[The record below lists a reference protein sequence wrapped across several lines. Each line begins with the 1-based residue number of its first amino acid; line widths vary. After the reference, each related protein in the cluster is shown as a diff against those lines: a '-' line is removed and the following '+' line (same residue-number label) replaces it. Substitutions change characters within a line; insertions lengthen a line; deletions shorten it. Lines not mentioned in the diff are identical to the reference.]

1 MSKKNAFMRNASFL
15 MMATM
20 ISRVIGLLYRSPL
33 GSIVGDVGLGYFGY
47 ANNVYVILLLIS
59 SYSIPMAVS
68 KVISERLALKQY
80 KNAQKMFH
88 GALIYAGVMG
98 GLASAVAFFFG
109 KYLLPTNQQ
118 QALLALKFLAP
129 AILIAAFLGVLRGY
143 FQAHN
148 TMLPTSVSQILEQIV
163 HAVVSVLGALILIK
177 SFGTDAE
184 SKAIYGSVGA
194 TLGIGIGGL
203 FALAFMMLVYYVN
216 RPKILK
222 KIKKDKTRKEESFR
236 EVFGII
242 FLMVTPIIFNTFVY
256 NASSYLDG
264 RFFAD
269 ILAIKGVADTA
280 VSAQWGEFSNYY
292 MTLINIPLALS
303 SATSAAMMPEISG
316 CYAMKDYEGANAK
329 INEGI
334 TLTMFLCIPAAVGLS
349 VLAFPITGVLFPAAS
364 ELSGKMLC
372 VGAITVVFSAVSTI
386 SNGVLQAIGRPR
398 IPLRNAAISLGLNV
412 ITVCALSFLFP
423 QIGVFSVIAANLVF
437 AVAMCVL
444 NALALKKYLGYKN
457 DFVNGYVKSFTA
469 AAVMGVFAWGIYYGL
484 YKFVQVRIFCLGVS
498 MLFAVCI
505 YLILYVIVTKTTEE
519 QMRKFPLGRYMVK
532 ILRLIR
538 VYR

>member
-1 MSKKNAFMRNASFL
+1 MGKKNAFMRNASFL
-15 MMATM
+15 MMATL

-80 KNAQKMFH
+80 KNAQKVFH
-88 GALIYAGVMG
+88 GALIYAGIVG
-98 GLASAVAFFFG
+98 GLAAIVAFFFG
-109 KYLLPTNQQ
+109 KYLLPSNQQ
-118 QALLALKFLAP
+118 QALLALKCLAP
-129 AILIAAFLGVLRGY
+129 AILVAAFLGVLRGY

-163 HAVVSVLGALILIK
+163 HAVVSVVGALILIN
-177 SFGTDAE
+177 SFGKDAE
-184 SKAIYGSVGA
+184 SSAIYGAAGA

-222 KIKKDKTRKEESFR
+222 KIHRDKTVKEESFK

-242 FLMVTPIIFNTFVY
+242 FMMVTPIIFNTFVY

-264 RFFAD
+264 RLFAD
-269 ILAIKGVADTA
+269 ILAMKGVEATV

-292 MTLINIPLALS
+292 LTLINIPLALS
-303 SATSAAMMPEISG
+303 SATSAAMMPEISS
-316 CYAMKDYEGANAK
+316 CYAVRDHEGANAK

-334 TLTMFLCIPAAVGLS
+334 QLTMFLCIPAAVGLT

-364 ELSGKMLC
+364 ELSGKLLA

-386 SNGVLQAIGRPR
+386 TNGVLQAIGRPR
-398 IPLRNAAISLGLNV
+398 IPLRNAAISLVLNV
-412 ITVCALSFLFP
+412 ITVSAVSFLFP

-437 AVAMCVL
+437 AITMCVL
-444 NALALKKYLGYKN
+444 NAVALKKYLGHKN
-457 DFVNGYVKSFTA
+457 DFINGYGKSFIA
-469 AAVMGVFAWGIYYGL
+469 SAVMGAFAWVIYYGL
-484 YKFVQVRIFCLGVS
+484 YKFIPVRIVCLGIAIG
-498 MLFAVCI
+498 FAVCI
-505 YLILYVIVTKTTEE
+505 YLILYVVVTKTNEE
-519 QMRKFPLGRYMVK
+519 QMRKFPMGRYMVK